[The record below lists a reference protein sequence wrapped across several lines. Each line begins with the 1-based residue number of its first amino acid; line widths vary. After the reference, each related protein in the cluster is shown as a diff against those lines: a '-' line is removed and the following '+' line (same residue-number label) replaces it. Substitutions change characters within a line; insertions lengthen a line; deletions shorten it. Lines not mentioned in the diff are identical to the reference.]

1 MLVQPVAGL
10 GKEGTLASVR
20 LGYFRNYLLPQG
32 IAKQAD
38 ETILADIKRKKVADE
53 AAARKILDEAKAL
66 ATALSTIGKFT
77 VKAKVGDEK
86 RIFGRCVAPYVRTP
100 ARPPPRLTVLLSC
113 YSVSAQ
119 DVVDAVQQQ
128 TTKTLDKRAITLPD
142 IKTLG
147 TYEVQVKLHPQVTA
161 TFQLVVTKLT

>member
-10 GKEGTLASVR
+10 GKEGTLTSVR

-32 IAKQAD
+32 IAKLAD
-38 ETILADIKRKKVADE
+38 ESILEDIKRKKAADE
-53 AAARKILDEAKAL
+53 AVARKVLDEAKAL

-77 VKAKVGDEK
+77 VKVKVGEEK
-86 RIFGRCVAPYVRTP
+86 RIFGRCVPCECD
-100 ARPPPRLTVLLSC
+100 LLWPCSETDPLC
-113 YSVSAQ
+113 FSVSAQ

-128 TTKTLDKRAITLPD
+128 TTKTLDKRAITVPE

-161 TFQLVVTKLT
+161 TFQLVVAKNTSA

>member
-10 GKEGTLASVR
+10 GKEGTLTSVR

-32 IAKQAD
+32 IAKLAD
-38 ETILADIKRKKVADE
+38 ESILEDIKRKKAADE
-53 AAARKILDEAKAL
+53 AVARKVLDEAKAL

-77 VKAKVGDEK
+77 VKVKVGEEK
-86 RIFGRCVAPYVRTP
+86 RIFGRFVCATCFCP
-100 ARPPPRLTVLLSC
+100 APRLTLRC
-113 YSVSAQ
+113 FSVSAQ

-128 TTKTLDKRAITLPD
+128 TTKTLDKRAITVPE

-161 TFQLVVTKLT
+161 TFQLVVAKNTSA